1 MNYKHLLCAVG
12 AAIGGFVSYFL
23 GGFTMDLLTLVI
35 FMAVDFA
42 TGLIVA
48 AFFGMSNKTKSG
60 TLSSQEAFRGLAK
73 KITMLIL
80 VGVANMLDK
89 YMGVNF
95 VRGAVIVGFLINELI
110 SIVENAGLMGITSP
124 AIEKALDIL
133 KEKINEKGEED
144 A

>member
-1 MNYKHLLCAVG
+1 MNYKHLLCGAG
-12 AAIGGFVSYFL
+12 AAIGGFLSYFF
-23 GGFTMDLLTLVI
+23 GGFTMDLLTLII
-35 FMAVDFA
+35 FMTIDFI

-48 AFFGMSNKTKSG
+48 AFFGNSKKTKSG
-60 TLSSQEAFRGLAK
+60 TLSSKEAFRGLSRK
-73 KITMLIL
+73 VTVLIL

-95 VRGAVIVGFLINELI
+95 VRGAVIVGFLVNELI
-110 SIVENAGLMGITSP
+110 SILENAGLMGITSP